1 MESLLDVALTN
12 AAVATGLALLA
23 AAAGRLKWHPAVVH
37 VLWLLVLAKLLAP
50 PVLELAVVPRP
61 VAEASTPAFTA
72 APVLLEAASPAEPS
86 SPPGVA
92 GNGAPAGPT
101 PAPWLWLWWA
111 GSLLLAA
118 LAFTRLAS
126 FGRAARC
133 SRPAD
138 ETLRRRARHLAV
150 EIGLARCPEVRTI
163 HGTVPPL
170 VWSALSAPRIFL
182 SRDLIRGLTP
192 KELDTVLAH
201 ELAHVKR
208 RDHWVRPL
216 ELAACLLFWWHPV
229 VWWARRSLRHAE
241 ELCCDEWVLRVLPG
255 SARAYADGLLKTI
268 ELTARRPSL
277 PVLTS
282 SIWPA
287 GSRSRS
293 ESFQRIRE
301 RLTMIMKH
309 PEARSPWPLHR
320 LLLALGTCLA
330 LVIFPTWAEDPGD
343 GDLEAERSHQRLEL
357 ERQALELEEKQRAL
371 EARELAERLSLH
383 EETTRLRIEEAMRE
397 AEALATAGEHSEA
410 ERMKQEIEVAQ
421 QRALLEAKRF
431 ELARSHLM
439 ARGELEGEARQAM
452 LEARA
457 LAIEG
462 QEGEAEDARRRAEE
476 LHLALEQRA
485 LEMTGRERQLE
496 SEHREAQLAA
506 LEAER
511 RRLENAGEAEEAER
525 LAHEAARL
533 RIETRHSAAEHEL
546 RQKHQALELER
557 RRLETDLRRREAMT
571 RAEVEVQ
578 RRELEDR
585 LREMERERMR
595 HAVEVEMAQVR
606 TEVPF
611 RLRELR
617 RMLEEIDEDGEL
629 GKKLDELE
637 AALERALAEGAEPGS
652 GP

>member
-1 MESLLDVALTN
+1 MENLLDVALTN

-23 AAAGRLKWHPAVVH
+23 AVAGRCKWHPAVVH
-37 VLWLLVLAKLLAP
+37 ILWLLVLARLLAP
-50 PVLELAVVPRP
+50 PVLELAVVPRLA
-61 VAEASTPAFTA
+61 AEASAPVFTA
-72 APVLLEAASPAEPS
+72 APIRIEAALPAEPS
-86 SPPGVA
+86 SPPGDA
-92 GNGAPAGPT
+92 RDAAPAGPT
-101 PAPWLWLWWA
+101 PTPWLWLWCA

-118 LAFTRLAS
+118 LAFTRLAR
-126 FGRAARC
+126 FGRAARR

-138 ETLRRRARHLAV
+138 ETLRRRARHLAA
-150 EIGLARCPEVRTI
+150 EIGLRRCPEVRTI
-163 HGTVPPL
+163 GGTVPPL

-192 KELDTVLAH
+192 AELDAVLAH

-229 VWWARRSLRHAE
+229 AWWARRSLRHAE

-320 LLLALGTCLA
+320 LLLALAACFA

-343 GDLEAERSHQRLEL
+343 EDPEAEPSQEHLEL
-357 ERQALELEEKQRAL
+357 ERRALELEERQR
-371 EARELAERLSLH
+371 EIEVRELAERQSLH
-383 EETTRLRIEEAMRE
+383 EEATRLRVEHAMRE
-397 AEALATAGEHSEA
+397 AEALAAAGEHDGA
-410 ERMKQEIEVAQ
+410 ERLKREIAMAE
-421 QRALLEAKRF
+421 QRAALEAKRF
-431 ELARSHLM
+431 ELERARL
-439 ARGELEGEARQAM
+439 A
-452 LEARA
+452 ARA
-457 LAIEG
+457 EIEG
-462 QEGEAEDARRRAEE
+462 
-476 LHLALEQRA
+476 
-485 LEMTGRERQLE
+485 
-496 SEHREAQLAA
+496 
-506 LEAER
+506 
-511 RRLENAGEAEEAER
+511 
-525 LAHEAARL
+525 
-533 RIETRHSAAEHEL
+533 EL
-546 RQKHQALELER
+546 RQKHQTLELER

-637 AALERALAEGAEPGS
+637 AALERALAESAEPGS